1 MTTAPNTTQETVF
14 SLLRRRDLRASAGQW
29 ASLAVLTAIAWL
41 GATSFIG
48 RYRRNQVAQLIETLI
63 PGESAFPVM
72 LGAAAVLAALGFAL
86 RRTRFAGAATIVAGF
101 LAGHLL
107 YELLYPHAGL
117 RIRIPLRS
125 LADGFHFAGARL
137 LWALCVAAVMLP
149 LWYLTF
155 GRSAGEPQRLTLG
168 WGDWSVAARDFSAKQ
183 PPQRY
188 SRSLARGYL
197 LFVLILFVVM
207 QLNVAFRPMRSGALL
222 ALLVPLLVSAIAN
235 ASAEELVFRGI
246 IQPTFLRL
254 GGIAAGLWMQGAL
267 FGLMHWGTSVGVLA
281 ALPVS
286 LAIGLGSVAWG
297 KAALETGGLG
307 WVIVAHA
314 LIDVAVMAAFFV

>member
-1 MTTAPNTTQETVF
+1 VNTTPSTTQDTVF
-14 SLLRRRDLRASAGQW
+14 GLLRRRDLRASNGQW
-29 ASLAVLTAIAWL
+29 ASLAVLTVLAWL

-48 RYRRNQVAQLIETLI
+48 RYRRNQVARLIEALV

-72 LGAAAVLAALGFAL
+72 LAAASVLAALGFAL
-86 RRTRFAGAATIVAGF
+86 RRRRFAGAATIVAGF

-107 YELLYPHAGL
+107 YEVLYPHAGL
-117 RIRIPLRS
+117 RITIPLTS
-125 LADGFHFAGARL
+125 LADGVHFAGARL
-137 LWALCVAAVMLP
+137 LWAVCVAAVMLP

-155 GRSAGEPQRLTLG
+155 GRSPGEPRRLTLG
-168 WGDWSVAARDFSAKQ
+168 WGDWSVAARDFGAKQ
-183 PPQRY
+183 PPQPY
-188 SRSLARGYL
+188 ARSLRRGYL
-197 LFVLILFVVM
+197 GFVLVLLVLM
-207 QLNVAFRPMRSGALL
+207 QLNVAFRPLRSGALL
-222 ALLVPLLVSAIAN
+222 ALFLPLLVSAVAN
-235 ASAEELVFRGI
+235 ASAEELIFRGI
-246 IQPTFLRL
+246 IQPTFIRL

-286 LAIGLGSVAWG
+286 LAIGLGSVTWG

-314 LIDVAVMAAFFV
+314 LIDVAIMAAFFV

>member
-1 MTTAPNTTQETVF
+1 MNTAPNTTQDTVF
-14 SLLRRRDLRASAGQW
+14 GLLRRADLRASTGQW
-29 ASLAVLTAIAWL
+29 ISLALLTAIAWL

-48 RYRRNQVAQLIETLI
+48 RYRRNQVAQLIETLV
-63 PGESAFPVM
+63 PGEGAFPVM
-72 LGAAAVLAALGFAL
+72 LGAAIVLAALGLLL
-86 RRTRFAGAATIVAGF
+86 RRKRFAGAATLVAGF
-101 LAGHLL
+101 LAGHAL
-107 YELLYPHAGL
+107 YDLLYPHAGL
-117 RIRIPLRS
+117 RITIPLTT

-137 LWALCVAAVMLP
+137 LWAVCVAAVMLP

-155 GRSAGEPQRLTLG
+155 GRSPGTPQRLTLG

-183 PPQRY
+183 PPQPY
-188 SRSLARGYL
+188 ARSLVRGYL
-197 LFVLILFVVM
+197 LFVLILFVLM
-207 QLNVAFRPMRSGALL
+207 QLNVAFRPLRSGALL
-222 ALLVPLLVSAIAN
+222 ALLVPILVSAVAN
-235 ASAEELVFRGI
+235 ASAEELIFRGI
-246 IQPTFLRL
+246 IQPTFIRL

-286 LAIGLGSVAWG
+286 LAIGLGSVTWG

-307 WVIVAHA
+307 WVIFAHA

>member
-1 MTTAPNTTQETVF
+1 MSAAPNTTQDTVF
-14 SLLRRRDLRASAGQW
+14 RLLRRADLRASSEQW
-29 ASLAVLTAIAWL
+29 ISLALLTAIAWL

-48 RYRRNQVAQLIETLI
+48 RYRRNQVAQLIEALV
-63 PGESAFPVM
+63 PGESAFAVM
-72 LGAAAVLAALGFAL
+72 LGAAVVLAAIGLVL
-86 RRTRFAGAATIVAGF
+86 RRTRFASAATLVAGL

-117 RIRIPLRS
+117 RIRIPLTT

-137 LWALCVAAVMLP
+137 LWAVCVAAVMLP
-149 LWYLTF
+149 LWFLTF
-155 GRSAGEPQRLTLG
+155 ARSPGEPQRLALG
-168 WGDWSVAARDFSAKQ
+168 WGHWSVAARDFSAKQ
-183 PPQRY
+183 PPQPY
-188 SRSLARGYL
+188 SRSIVRGYL
-197 LFVLILFVVM
+197 LFVLILFVLV
-207 QLNVAFRPMRSGALL
+207 QLNVAFRPLRSGALI
-222 ALLVPLLVSAIAN
+222 ALLVPLLVSAVAN

-246 IQPTFLRL
+246 IQPTFIRL

-286 LAIGLGSVAWG
+286 LAIGLGSVVWG

-307 WVIVAHA
+307 WVVVAHA
-314 LIDVAVMAAFFV
+314 LVDIAVMAAFFV